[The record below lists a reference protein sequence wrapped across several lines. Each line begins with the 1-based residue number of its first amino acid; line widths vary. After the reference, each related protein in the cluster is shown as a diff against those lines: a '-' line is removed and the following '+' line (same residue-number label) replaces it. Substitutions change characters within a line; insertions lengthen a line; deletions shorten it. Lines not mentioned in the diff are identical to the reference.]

1 MPGRDSMPLGQTAST
16 TRRRRML
23 CDENRVP
30 AHWSLL
36 TIVMRLCWSQSLGD
50 ETARVLND
58 LRGALVVEVGAVVV
72 IEVEPAA
79 KRRR

>member
-1 MPGRDSMPLGQTAST
+1 MRNKCDGEILFGLRHRMPGRDSMPLGQTAST

-50 ETARVLND
+50 ETARVFND
-58 LRGALVVEVGAVVV
+58 LCGALVV
-72 IEVEPAA
+72 
-79 KRRR
+79 